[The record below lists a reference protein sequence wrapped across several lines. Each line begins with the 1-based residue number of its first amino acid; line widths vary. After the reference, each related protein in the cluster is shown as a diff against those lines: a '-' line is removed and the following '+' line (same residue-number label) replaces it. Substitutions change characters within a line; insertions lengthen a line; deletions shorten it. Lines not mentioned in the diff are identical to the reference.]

1 MIIGHKKIIS
11 YLERMTEEGTTS
23 RNYLFLGPSQVGKKT
38 VALKFIQALFC
49 KTSKKIDREECDCS
63 ECHAEALGVHA
74 DVIILDTSSD
84 VREIPVEEIKNLKEK
99 LSLSSFHTI
108 RVVLINNAET
118 LTQASSNALLKLM
131 EDQSTG
137 TFFILVAGR
146 DTLPR
151 TVVSRLEVVHF
162 ARVASD
168 EMKQGLQSLLLHENA
183 TRDTDT
189 ALYLS
194 FGRPGLLTEFMKD
207 ATILTQYK
215 RLFADFASFGNDS
228 LIAKINYFE
237 KYKDEDQIRLLLAA
251 WARFTSD
258 LIKER
263 QGIKNVF
270 PKEFE
275 ALVHHSDT
283 ADSYLE
289 KFFRTL
295 LSLKEAHG
303 KFNLNRRLALDQL
316 AII

>member
-11 YLERMTEEGTTS
+11 YLERMAEEGTHA

-49 KTSKKIDREECDCS
+49 EKSKKIDRDECDCM
-63 ECHAEALGVHA
+63 ECRATVRGVNS

-99 LSLSSFHTI
+99 LSLSSFHAL
-108 RVVLINNAET
+108 RVVLVNNAEA
-118 LTQASSNALLKLM
+118 LTHASSNALLNLM
-131 EDQSTG
+131 EDQTTG
-137 TFFILVAGR
+137 TFFILVAGI

-151 TVVSRLEVVHF
+151 TVVSRLEVVRF
-162 ARVASD
+162 ARAQMG
-168 EMKQGLQSLLLHENA
+168 EMKQGLALLQDEKN
-183 TRDTDT
+183 TRDNDT

-207 ATILTQYK
+207 ATILAHHT
-215 RLFADFASFGNDS
+215 RLFTDFVSFANNS
-228 LIAKINYFE
+228 LTAKINYFE
-237 KYKDEDQIRLLLAA
+237 KYKEEDQVRLLLAA
-251 WARFTSD
+251 WARFAFD
-258 LIKER
+258 LMRER
-263 QGIKNVF
+263 QGILGVF

-275 ALVHHSDT
+275 ALAHRLSA

-289 KFFRTL
+289 KFLRAI
-295 LSLKEAHG
+295 LSLKEAHER
-303 KFNLNRRLALDQL
+303 FNLNRRLALDQL